1 MGVMEKKP
9 STQGPGPP
17 PAVGPHA
24 PRSLCTERLNTGGR
38 KVPLL
43 LSTRDAHCPQGAQTI
58 LPLKPLSML
67 SSSPPPITD
76 FSFPLSRSGYKKP
89 QGHFDSVRFHWPTP
103 TPLNPKILLTGRVCQ
118 ISLCL
123 NVQDPDARALG
134 VGGGSHLIWP
144 LPTHPHWIPALPLLK
159 LSPDPATQRVQI
171 SALH

>member
-1 MGVMEKKP
+1 MP
-9 STQGPGPP
+9 
-17 PAVGPHA
+17 
-24 PRSLCTERLNTGGR
+24 
-38 KVPLL
+38 L

-123 NVQDPDARALG
+123 NVQNPDARALG
-134 VGGGSHLIWP
+134 VGGRFSSHLASPHPPP
-144 LPTHPHWIPALPLLK
+144 LDSRPAPAETQPRPCDSKGADLCPPL
-159 LSPDPATQRVQI
+159 SSNPENS
-171 SALH
+171 SASTFCENPRGANSHSHI